1 MRAKSNR
8 TGVSFM
14 KALAEWVRKLCRKEK
29 KHKRRQCLCA
39 RAKITDREKTKQ
51 NAFRI
56 GGCVCEFYIFNINC
70 AFHRSSLPLIDAW
83 SGCAKSVRSQL
94 PLLVFLSLRPFPIK
108 THLWVAPFGAA
119 GDALAAAAGNL
130 FFYSIKAALL
140 TFARLNFFCHIRRLF
155 LPAWYRNSNLY

>member
-1 MRAKSNR
+1 MRGPRNCASCVYVCAPSSIYLRWERKVIAR
-8 TGVSFM
+8 VSLLW
-14 KALAEWVRKLCRKEK
+14 KLSPSGCANYVERKK

-56 GGCVCEFYIFNINC
+56 GGCVRQFSILNVNC

-130 FFYSIKAALL
+130 FFIQSK
-140 TFARLNFFCHIRRLF
+140 RRF
-155 LPAWYRNSNLY
+155 